1 MSDVTTAVVY
11 GVALG
16 LAYGA
21 SSYLTFLLAM
31 KRPGVQFIVISLG
44 GMLLRMMLAFTA
56 VAILTRVLDVPE
68 QQFFMG
74 FLATFII
81 VLPIEIGA
89 MHHGVGVHKNEKTS
103 NEVTS

>member
-16 LAYGA
+16 LVYGA

-44 GMLLRMMLAFTA
+44 GMLLRMMLAFIAIA
-56 VAILTRVLDVPE
+56 VLTRVLDVLE

-89 MHHGVGVHKNEKTS
+89 MHYGVGVHNNEKTS

>member
-16 LAYGA
+16 LAYGV

-31 KRPGVQFIVISLG
+31 KRPGVQFIVVSLG
-44 GMLLRMMLAFTA
+44 GMLLRMMLAFAA
-56 VAILTRVLDVPE
+56 VVILTRVLDVLE
-68 QQFFMG
+68 QPFFLG
-74 FLATFII
+74 FLATFIV

-89 MHHGVGVHKNEKTS
+89 MHRGVGVHNNEKTS
-103 NEVTS
+103 DEVTS